1 MRKFV
6 IFAALESEVLG
17 GKSINQC
24 DSMLQ
29 FVFSSEMLEHATKH
43 GNVITFDCNGFV
55 VDEKASSSNWR
66 DAFNFNEE
74 PPRGIVITVDV
85 AYGSGI
91 VLPYVG

>member
-1 MRKFV
+1 MKKFC
-6 IFAALESEVLG
+6 IIATPKSEMALSES
-17 GKSINQC
+17 KSKI
-24 DSMLQ
+24 L